1 MSEETTAPSAADRLA
16 AARLAKEKKEA
27 AARVAADAR
36 ELEVLELEAKLE
48 GELGP
53 RGAFF
58 EIVETLEGPIA
69 VKLGE
74 AVLHTRFQGA
84 KDITD
89 TVLHDYVF
97 PCVVHPAKE
106 KYLEAVGRRPAIA
119 LRCASALATLYGLKA
134 SDTAG
139 KF

>member
-1 MSEETTAPSAADRLA
+1 MSEIVGTTVKERLD
-16 AARLAKEKKEA
+16 AARASKEKREA
-27 AARVAADAR
+27 ASREAADAR

-58 EIVETLEGPIA
+58 EIVETLEGPVA

-97 PCVVHPAKE
+97 PNVVSPAKE
-106 KYLEAVGRRPAIA
+106 KYLEIVGRRPAIA

-134 SDTAG
+134 NDTAG